1 MNPLYPGEF
10 ERDRL
15 PSASNSRELLDVK
28 EINKGSYSRLELIFR
43 MSCWIQIEQY
53 FTQNDLTH
61 LLRASRKIFNKTCAK
76 FLDKLDASYPILNGL
91 YSNIQKKSSK
101 ESLIVT
107 RWRSLAEGLRQD
119 REKMREIG
127 SHRKIDLSQLP
138 PIYTSATRAGSAQM
152 FFASTLRDLHWTAYV
167 GNVLVRRSPPL
178 CCDDLLCRTKMLF
191 ETNRVSLANTLERID
206 NIVALHREAMDA
218 LRKACANKD
227 CQHIKFL
234 IDGIRIDVNS
244 PPCTELFLKICANRD
259 PFLIDLF
266 IQKGISLMHIDIFS
280 LDTIHLIQL
289 LDLGIDIDSAVI
301 QRLCG
306 QRYDLAVILYLYGY
320 LDDTITAN
328 ISDNFGTF
336 MNFNNLKQIRRDA
349 TTTLQLSLERIS
361 RPQRISL
368 CRLCISSITNASLD
382 EFCKQLRTHNIT
394 INTHRHRRL
403 QRERERERE
412 RIQGHNY
419 RGALA

>member
-1 MNPLYPGEF
+1 
-10 ERDRL
+10 
-15 PSASNSRELLDVK
+15 
-28 EINKGSYSRLELIFR
+28 
-43 MSCWIQIEQY
+43 
-53 FTQNDLTH
+53 
-61 LLRASRKIFNKTCAK
+61 
-76 FLDKLDASYPILNGL
+76 
-91 YSNIQKKSSK
+91 
-101 ESLIVT
+101 
-107 RWRSLAEGLRQD
+107 
-119 REKMREIG
+119 
-127 SHRKIDLSQLP
+127 
-138 PIYTSATRAGSAQM
+138 
-152 FFASTLRDLHWTAYV
+152 
-167 GNVLVRRSPPL
+167 
-178 CCDDLLCRTKMLF
+178 
-191 ETNRVSLANTLERID
+191 
-206 NIVALHREAMDA
+206 
-218 LRKACANKD
+218 
-227 CQHIKFL
+227 
-234 IDGIRIDVNS
+234 
-244 PPCTELFLKICANRD
+244 
-259 PFLIDLF
+259 
-266 IQKGISLMHIDIFS
+266 MHIDIFS